1 MMGKITCVFTGVLLV
16 AFGAAA
22 RAQDQSFP
30 VTDRINLPVQLAGQ
44 EAPPWYLVFEGTW
57 TVGAKGAF
65 VTKSVDRY
73 MVIDHQD
80 PNADADSLRAG
91 FRDLV
96 GASLSSRGRNRVTGI
111 TYEFL
116 LREDPDL
123 AAHPLQEALIPLIR
137 AGSTMAGHY
146 DLESQLNSVLFH
158 EEWHVD
164 PVSFDITRKVT
175 GITPVIWQ
183 RRKTKEGIPVND
195 AESGLPVFYKINL
208 ERVSPRNPSHP

>member
-1 MMGKITCVFTGVLLV
+1 MGRLVQLMAGVLVV
-16 AFGAAA
+16 AWGTVA
-22 RAQDQSFP
+22 RGQDQTFR
-30 VTDRINLPVQLAGQ
+30 VRDRINLPVQLAGQ
-44 EAPPWYLVFEGTW
+44 EAPAWYLVFEGTW

-65 VTKSVDRY
+65 VTKTVDRY
-73 MVIDHQD
+73 MVFDHQD
-80 PNADADSLRAG
+80 PNADADSLRTG

-96 GASLSSRGRNRVTGI
+96 GATLSSRGRNRFTGI

-137 AGSTMAGHY
+137 TNSAMADHY

-164 PVSFDITRKVT
+164 PVSWDITRKVT

-208 ERVSPRNPSHP
+208 EQVTTRNPSHT

>member
-1 MMGKITCVFTGVLLV
+1 MGRLVQVLAGVLV
-16 AFGAAA
+16 IAWGTVA
-22 RAQDQSFP
+22 RAQDQSFR

-44 EAPPWYLVFEGTW
+44 EAPAWYLVFEGTW
-57 TVGAKGAF
+57 TVGAKWAL
-65 VTKSVDRY
+65 VTKTVDRY
-73 MVIDHQD
+73 MVFDHQD

-91 FRDLV
+91 FRDLL
-96 GASLSSRGRNRVTGI
+96 GASLSSRGRNRFTGI

-137 AGSTMAGHY
+137 RRSAMAGHY
-146 DLESQLNSVLFH
+146 DLESQLNSLLFR

-164 PVSFDITRKVT
+164 PVSLEITRKVT

-183 RRKTKEGIPVND
+183 RRRTKEGIPVND

-208 ERVSPRNPSHP
+208 EQLIQRNPTHP